1 MEVIYYIIIIVIG
14 SIMGSFFHV
23 VSTRLSNGQS
33 IISPPSHC
41 HICKRKLKWY
51 ELIPILSFLI
61 QKGKSRCCGNKLP
74 FSYLVA
80 EVMTAVL
87 YAVCYHSYGFTPKFF
102 IGLVFISGLII
113 IIISDIEYMI
123 ILDEV
128 LYVCSFLIIIL
139 NFIFYGIIDTSEI
152 IANGVISFVSMYII
166 KLIGDFIFKRESLGG
181 GDIKLLF
188 FFGLCLGYALS
199 ITSIFLATF
208 IAFPVA
214 LFVMMKNKDHLIPFG
229 PFLSMAAILLFI
241 SKIEFMDII
250 NYLVS

>member
-1 MEVIYYIIIIVIG
+1 
-14 SIMGSFFHV
+14 
-23 VSTRLSNGQS
+23 
-33 IISPPSHC
+33 
-41 HICKRKLKWY
+41 
-51 ELIPILSFLI
+51 
-61 QKGKSRCCGNKLP
+61 
-74 FSYLVA
+74 
-80 EVMTAVL
+80 MTAVL